1 MRAQAN
7 DVHARRRRLAALL
20 AAACCVFC
28 ASASRGGEKPLWE
41 AGFGVGTLAF
51 SDYRGADSGHGYPVP
66 VPYLVYRGPFLK
78 ADRDGVRGEFFNNRL
93 AEFKISVN
101 ATTPVTS
108 HRNDARAGMPDL
120 EPTFE
125 IGPELDVHLWRSADE
140 RVRLD
145 ADLPVRRSITIES
158 RPHAVGWFAA
168 PCLDLDVR
176 DIGGRGG
183 WDGSINVGPLYADAD
198 YHRHFYSVAPE
209 YATATRPAYQAVG
222 GYSGTELWAS
232 ATKRFPNFW
241 LFAFARYDSLAGA
254 AFLPSPLVR
263 RQSYWQGGF
272 GIAWI
277 IGKSS
282 RLVEAVD

>member
-1 MRAQAN
+1 MCADVN
-7 DVHARRRRLAALL
+7 DVHARRRHLVALL
-20 AAACCVFC
+20 AAGCCIVG
-28 ASASRGGEKPLWE
+28 ASASRGDEKPLWE
-41 AGFGVGTLAF
+41 AGLGVGALGF
-51 SDYRGADSGHGYPVP
+51 SDYRGADTGHGYLVP
-66 VPYLVYRGPFLK
+66 VPYVVYRGQFMK
-78 ADRDGVRGEFFNNRL
+78 ADRDGVRGEFFDNRL
-93 AEFKISVN
+93 AEFKVSVS

-108 HRNDARAGMPDL
+108 RRNEARAGMPDL

-125 IGPELDVHLWRSADE
+125 VGPELDVHLWRSADE

-145 ADLPVRRSITIES
+145 ANLPVRRSMTIES
-158 RPHAVGWFAA
+158 RPRAVGWLAA
-168 PCLDLDVR
+168 PCLDLDVT
-176 DIGGRGG
+176 DIGGRSG
-183 WDGSINVGPLYADAD
+183 WDGSVDVGPLYADAG
-198 YHRHFYSVAPE
+198 YHRHFYSVAPA

-232 ATKRFPNFW
+232 ATRRFPNFW
-241 LFAFARYDSLAGA
+241 VFAFARYDSLAGA

-282 RLVEAVD
+282 RLVEAAD